1 MATTPTQLPVP
12 SEKPQDLK
20 FNAGKIDEFV
30 TSMGWTYTDRFGSKH
45 YTIEGINY
53 LAQQVMGA
61 FGYVTLTGVT
71 FDTGATLNNPNEVLF
86 NPADNSY
93 YKWTGSFSG
102 GTKVVPANSTPES
115 SGGVGPGKWLN
126 VGDTQLRSDLNNDN
140 DGLGDALI
148 AVKQPIT
155 DWPGRTQHDRNFD
168 YLNLKDAAGDTIVGN
183 DWTAA
188 LQMYIEYLE
197 TLQQGLTPPYSP
209 PAMDIPPGDYGI
221 SAPLWFKQA
230 VHIRAKGVRIYALP
244 GFTPATV
251 ELQAGGTELYHGMFL
266 FLNGKKGA
274 DSGQGQLR
282 FNVTIDEGLVIDC
295 QDIAYPNIYM
305 ERFVNSSINCTLQ
318 SSVHDALVVGPSSWG
333 FNTPNLI
340 AENFSD
346 SAIRF
351 TARSAS
357 NGSKLNVRIWGNFKT
372 GNAGILFD
380 SESDCNGVF
389 VSGFIEKVNYGII
402 AGRGT
407 GPVNAVGV
415 DFEQCQFNVI
425 RAASDMSDGRKVGP
439 ITLSN
444 CFLHSVEGSKIYA
457 EGSTVVVED
466 SRLLAGTYDF
476 ETDSGKTGLILFDN
490 NQFESGA
497 IGIVSGANVRGKY
510 THQAGDAIY
519 NYATNAL
526 ETFANTYEMKNFEW
540 TGYPLTQTSGFT
552 FSARASTADN
562 RNYGRSTWFV
572 SDRTSTDVQTVTG
585 VTLATDNAV
594 RYFGPMAD
602 NLIACGSVSA
612 RFTVVYAVAGTI
624 NTSDA
629 REKQQ
634 QRLLYDAEKKAAAE
648 IKSSIRAYR
657 RNDEVERDGDH
668 AKWHFGVMAQ
678 GVAEVLKKNGLNH
691 EDYDFLSYEEWDDIH
706 ESVDKEGNV
715 ISPAIPAGSRW
726 GVKYSQ
732 LLCFIISVS

>member
-1 MATTPTQLPVP
+1 MSTTPTQLSVP
-12 SEKPQDLK
+12 SETPQDLK

-30 TSMGWTYTDRFGSKH
+30 TSMGWTYTDRFGDKH

-53 LAQQVMGA
+53 LAQQVMSA

-86 NPADNSY
+86 NPADDSY
-93 YKWTGSFSG
+93 YKWTGSFAG
-102 GTKVVPANSTPES
+102 GPKVVPANSTPES

-155 DWPGRTQHDRNFD
+155 DWPGRTQHDRNSD
-168 YLNLKDAAGDTIVGN
+168 YKNAKDAGAVGDGVT
-183 DWTAA
+183 DDTAA
-188 LQMYIEYLE
+188 LQRYISYLE
-197 TLQQGLTPPYSP
+197 TLPTVLTYPYTPSD
-209 PAMDIPPGDYGI
+209 MDIPPGDYGI
-221 SAPLWFKQA
+221 SKPLIVTQP
-230 VHIRAKGVRIYALP
+230 IRIRGKGVRIKAL
-244 GFTPATV
+244 GSFTATSV
-251 ELQAGGTELYHGMFL
+251 QLQTGGTESFKGMFL
-266 FLNGKKGA
+266 FVNGKKGA

-282 FNVTIDEGLVIDC
+282 FGVEIDSGITIDC
-295 QDIAYPNIYM
+295 QDIAYPNIYI
-305 ERFVNSSINCTLQ
+305 ERFAYSKINCVMQ
-318 SSVHDALVVGPSSWG
+318 SSVHDGLVIGPSMWG
-333 FNTPNLI
+333 LSARGANI
-340 AENFSD
+340 ENFAD

-351 TARSAS
+351 LERSAA
-357 NGSKLNVRIWGNFKT
+357 NGSSLDVIIWGNFKT

-380 SESDCNGVF
+380 SESDCNGVV

-415 DFEQCQFNVI
+415 DFEQCQLNVI

-444 CFLHSVEGSKIYA
+444 CFLHSVSGSKIYA
-457 EGSTVVVED
+457 EGSTVVVND

-476 ETDSGKTGLILFDN
+476 ETDAGKTGLILFDN

-497 IGIVSGANVRGKY
+497 IGIASGANVRGKY

-526 ETFANTYEMKNFEW
+526 ETFANTYEMNNFEW

-602 NLIACGSVSA
+602 NLITCGSASA

-624 NTSDA
+624 NTSDV

-648 IKSSIRAYR
+648 IKSSIRAYK
-657 RNDEVERDGDH
+657 RNDEVERDGDD

-691 EDYDFLSYEEWDDIH
+691 EDYDFLSYEEWDDIP

-715 ISPAIPAGSRW
+715 ISPVIPAGSRW